1 MGFEND
7 PLVEDFNSLSTE
19 VIPTVSSS
27 DNWKNNLSYNSSV
40 LSLSSLELG
49 NIPSS
54 THITESVSDEV
65 IHDKKLES
73 SSNHSRY
80 SIHSS
85 SWKRKQTDEKY
96 FSSRKEIDRIGN
108 YLIKENKR

>member
-7 PLVEDFNSLSTE
+7 PSVEDFNSLSTE

-27 DNWKNNLSYNSSV
+27 DNWKNNISYNSSV
-40 LSLSSLELG
+40 LSLSSLELS

-54 THITESVSDEV
+54 TNMTERVTDEV

-73 SSNHSRY
+73 SSDHSRY
-80 SIHSS
+80 SVHSS
-85 SWKRKQTDEKY
+85 SWKRKQTEEKY
-96 FSSRKEIDRIGN
+96 FSCR
-108 YLIKENKR
+108 